1 MGHGEAFDWA
11 TERLG
16 ERAKPKANLPQGTQG
31 CAGEYLEPLTLTTG
45 WRHSR
50 KGCN

>member
-31 CAGEYLEPLTLTTG
+31 CAGENLESHLHVSVIPG
-45 WRHSR
+45 AA
-50 KGCN
+50 